1 MRTHSSLRT
10 LVPMALGSTLLLVG
24 CSSGG
29 GEPAGGEENPAPG
42 QEASAEQPEQPAEEP
57 APAAVTNEQI
67 RTAIEAIDVWA
78 EGVLVGGQRGSGDD
92 LARQAIEARLGV
104 VL

>member
-1 MRTHSSLRT
+1 
-10 LVPMALGSTLLLVG
+10 MAQRRIGLIGYGDVSVVHIG
-24 CSSGG
+24 
-29 GEPAGGEENPAPG
+29 
-42 QEASAEQPEQPAEEP
+42 
-57 APAAVTNEQI
+57 
-67 RTAIEAIDVWA
+67 AIEAIDVWA